1 MNTENS
7 KAREYVTVLVAG
19 QLFGVPVLSVRDV
32 LREQPLTP
40 IPLASPEIVGAL
52 NLRGRV
58 VTAIDLRTR
67 LGLPPREEGASSM
80 NLVVAL
86 DGELYSFLVDEV
98 GDVLKLDMETYEV
111 VSDTLEAVWAQVTM
125 GLHRLDKD
133 LMLVLDIEAVLGD
146 RGAEE
151 AA

>member
-1 MNTENS
+1 MKSDKNEVC
-7 KAREYVTVLVAG
+7 EYVTVRVGG

-40 IPLASPEIVGAL
+40 IPLAAPEIAGAL

-58 VTAIDLRTR
+58 VTAVDLRTR
-67 LGLPPREEGASSM
+67 LGLERREKGASCM
-80 NLVVAL
+80 NLVVAQ

-98 GDVLKLDMETYEV
+98 GDVLKLDMSTYEL

-133 LMLVLDIEAVLGD
+133 LMLVLDIEAVLGE
-146 RGAEE
+146 REEE